1 MELTIEQEKKLNS
14 IARRIKK
21 ASDEIVEMGFDVYL
35 SAHGSVNIMNGESHD
50 SNCDPIKE
58 NVVFHF
64 SINGWDAGD
73 W

>member
-14 IARRIKK
+14 IARRIQK
-21 ASDEIVEMGFDVYL
+21 ASNEIKEMGFDVYL

-50 SNCDPIKE
+50 SNHQPMQE
-58 NVVFHF
+58 NVVFNF
-64 SINGWDAGD
+64 SVNGWDAGD

>member
-50 SNCDPIKE
+50 SNYNPIKE
-58 NVVFHF
+58 NVVFQF